1 MNEYTQIGVSNPF
14 FRLIVT
20 GKQAM
25 KPSTAVCWKI
35 QKKTFFVGI
44 YFSEMG

>member
-1 MNEYTQIGVSNPF
+1 MNECTQIGVSNPF

-35 QKKTFFVGI
+35 QKKLFLCGNLL
-44 YFSEMG
+44 